1 MPSLQKTAAAS
12 RKAKL
17 REIRKVPGVYA
28 KPLKKG
34 TVKAMQKL
42 PADDV
47 DAQIAFLGEHVLCDE
62 SGERFDEFKPD
73 RKADDDDLDIDL
85 ILALIEGVAELVQ
98 GESDEADAEPEAG
111 N

>member
-1 MPSLQKTAAAS
+1 MPSLKKVAEGS
-12 RKAKL
+12 RKARL
-17 REIRKVPGVYA
+17 REIRSVPGVYA

-34 TVKAMQKL
+34 TVKTMQAL

-62 SGERFDEFKPD
+62 SGERFDEFRAD

-85 ILALIEGVAELVQ
+85 IVALIEGVAELVQ
-98 GESDEADAEPEAG
+98 GESDAADAEPEAG